1 MVDIEN
7 WMGELAEK
15 LTGRFGPR
23 LLFLGLQGSY
33 GRGEAGEDSDID
45 VAAVLDRVELA
56 DLDAYRAVVRQ
67 MPEGEKA
74 CGFLCG
80 ARELKS
86 WPKYDLCQ
94 LARDTRD
101 VYGRLKP
108 LLPPL
113 GREDLAQA
121 AAIGAGVQGACGD
134 IFITGTARIV
144 KAGGIGACPLGGC
157 GRVTVSGGADIG
169 EARIVTQADVPPEEE
184 MPPRLRLTLEGL
196 GLDRLRVRTLEEA
209 QRAVPG
215 VDKALRRLAA
225 LRRVYGEV
233 YARAERSG
241 SLEIWPTAGE
251 PVRDTGAAGELL
263 DGLKRSAP
271 QAVKAHGR
279 PDEAGQLL

>member
-45 VAAVLDRVELA
+45 VAAVDRVELA

-94 LARDTRD
+94 LARDVRA
-101 VYGRLKP
+101 YRGELGP
-108 LLPPL
+108 LLPPM
-113 GREDLAQA
+113 GRKDLADA
-121 AAIGAGVQGACGD
+121 AAIGASGIYHAAVHTYLYAPKEEWPGFLEGTHKGA
-134 IFITGTARIV
+134 FFTLRALHELRTGENVRAKRE
-144 KAGGIGACPLGGC
+144 LL
-157 GRVTVSGGADIG
+157 
-169 EARIVTQADVPPEEE
+169 
-184 MPPRLRLTLEGL
+184 PRLAGDEREILAYSLFHPKEEPEAAFARLLRWSAAAMAEG
-196 GLDRLRVRTLEEA
+196 
-209 QRAVPG
+209 
-215 VDKALRRLAA
+215 
-225 LRRVYGEV
+225 
-233 YARAERSG
+233 
-241 SLEIWPTAGE
+241 
-251 PVRDTGAAGELL
+251 
-263 DGLKRSAP
+263 
-271 QAVKAHGR
+271 
-279 PDEAGQLL
+279 